1 MATNKNTRSVFPGIH
16 RWLWKNNTS
25 IRELSARMNVN
36 VMTLH
41 QWLHG
46 NREIRKSAIDK
57 LLRVT
62 GMTYEE
68 AFGDPR
74 GGLNE

>member
-1 MATNKNTRSVFPGIH
+1 
-16 RWLWKNNTS
+16 
-25 IRELSARMNVN
+25 MNVN

-46 NREIRKSAIDK
+46 NREMRKSAIDK
-57 LLRVT
+57 ILRAT

-74 GGLNE
+74 KESDPA